1 MTVQVPVEDFGD
13 LGLGDSVLTPSR
25 TNGFLNMVEALR
37 VRARR
42 LANPA
47 AGGFPSLRISADA
60 LRPQGSFAEAQAR
73 FLEPDAARV
82 DALAKVRRG
91 SSCFWSSPL
100 GHAPLRVHGLVASK
114 MASFSD
120 IFSF

>member
-1 MTVQVPVEDFGD
+1 MEDFGD

-42 LANPA
+42 LADPA
-47 AGGFPSLRISADA
+47 ACGFPSLRISADA
-60 LRPQGSFAEAQAR
+60 LTPQGSFAEAQAR

-82 DALAKVRRG
+82 GRAGQGAARG
-91 SSCFWSSPL
+91 QL
-100 GHAPLRVHGLVASK
+100 LLVPVLVV
-114 MASFSD
+114 MHP
-120 IFSF
+120 